1 MRFEVHV
8 HGTILLR
15 AGTSAEQMESAMR
28 PLLDY
33 IDEDSLADVRS
44 IHPDEPGIVF
54 DRNRRVVEICWT
66 GDVGRS
72 FRQLFSEA
80 LEALSA
86 YCEEAAP
93 VDITYYHEDGRD
105 EFDVMFVGPTSAS
118 IDLAR
123 RQRMMED
130 LQHVLTRE
138 FDDAEISQVHKLV
151 NELFDRRWE
160 SGRSTSDG
168 TSTDVSDVPP
178 LRRRQLH

>member
-1 MRFEVHV
+1 MRVEVHV

-15 AGTSAEQMESAMR
+15 SGTSAEQMESAMR

-54 DRNRRVVEICWT
+54 DRQRRIIEICWT

-72 FRQLFSEA
+72 FRQLFAEA
-80 LEALSA
+80 LEALNA

-105 EFDVMFVGPTSAS
+105 EFDVMFVGPTAEA
-118 IDLAR
+118 IDRAR

-130 LQHVLTRE
+130 LQHVLARD
-138 FDDAEISQVHKLV
+138 FDDAEITQVLNLV
-151 NELFDRRWE
+151 NQLFDRRWE
-160 SGRSTSDG
+160 TGRTTSEG
-168 TSTDVSDVPP
+168 TSTDVSDIP